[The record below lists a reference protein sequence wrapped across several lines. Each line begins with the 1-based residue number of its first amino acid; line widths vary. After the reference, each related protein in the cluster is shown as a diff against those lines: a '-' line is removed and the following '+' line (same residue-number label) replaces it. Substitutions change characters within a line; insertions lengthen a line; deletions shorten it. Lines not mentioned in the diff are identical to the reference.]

1 MTKASPHTKAQSEF
15 MTVKVQNKIILS
27 SKGSSEKLQK
37 ARLQVLDSYEAALT
51 TVQPGKLVKSKLV
64 IDGSD
69 LKVDGLVFDLQKFS
83 HVYVVGAGKAS
94 GEMASALEELLGK
107 WITKG
112 IVNVPYGNQPK
123 TEKIVLNQA
132 SHPLPDQSGVEGAK
146 RMLELAKQSGK
157 DDFVICLISGGG
169 SSLLPLP
176 IEGLTLSDKQE
187 VTQALLRSGADIKE
201 VNIVRKHLSAIKGGS
216 LAKQAQPATVLSLII
231 SDVVGDEL
239 GSIASGPTSPDN
251 STFNDAAE
259 VLKKYNLGGTMP
271 EAVKK
276 IIEDGQRSKIAETP
290 KPSDSIFK
298 KVHNVIIGNNQSAC
312 NAVKQFFE
320 SQKIRTQLLD
330 APLEGEA
337 SKVAVA
343 LAEKIRETQT
353 APSKPVCIIAGG
365 ETTVKVTGKGVGGR
379 NQELA
384 LAVALQLRGLEG
396 FVFAS
401 LSTDGL
407 DGPTDAAGALIDDN
421 TLRRA
426 DQLDL
431 DPEKLLLDN
440 DSYRFFSAL
449 EDLVFTGRTGT
460 NVNDLA
466 IILKL

>member
-1 MTKASPHTKAQSEF
+1 MTKASPNTKAQSEF
-15 MTVKVQNKIILS
+15 MAVKVQNKIILS
-27 SKGSSEKLQK
+27 SKGSSETLQK
-37 ARLQVLDSYEAALT
+37 ARLRVLDSYEAALAS
-51 TVQPGKLVKSKLV
+51 VQPGKLIKSKLV
-64 IDGSD
+64 RDGSD

-132 SHPLPDQSGVEGAK
+132 SHPLPDQSGAEGAK
-146 RMLELAKQSGK
+146 RMLELAKQAGK

-169 SSLLPLP
+169 SSLMPLP
-176 IEGLTLSDKQE
+176 IEGLTLRDKQE
-187 VTQALLRSGADIKE
+187 VTQALLKSGADIKE
-201 VNIVRKHLSAIKGGS
+201 VNIVRKHLSAIKGGN

-239 GSIASGPTSPDN
+239 GSIASGPTSPDK
-251 STFNDAAE
+251 STFNDAFD
-259 VLKKYNLGGTMP
+259 VLKKYFLLETAP
-271 EAVKK
+271 EGVKR
-276 IIEDGQRSKIAETP
+276 IIEEGQRGKIAETP
-290 KPSDSIFK
+290 KPSDDIFK

-320 SQKIRTQLLD
+320 SQKIKTQMLT
-330 APLEGEA
+330 LEGEA
-337 SKVAVA
+337 KKVAVT
-343 LAEKIRETQT
+343 LAEKIRKTQT
-353 APSKPVCIIAGG
+353 APSKPVCFIAGG

-384 LAVALQLRGLEG
+384 LALALQLRGLEG

-401 LSTDGL
+401 LSTDGV
-407 DGPTDAAGALIDDN
+407 DGPTNAAGALIDDN
-421 TLRRA
+421 TLSRA
-426 DQLDL
+426 EQLGL
-431 DPEKLLLDN
+431 NPEKLLLDN

-449 EDLVFTGRTGT
+449 DDLVFTGRTGT
-460 NVNDLA
+460 NVNDIA
-466 IILKL
+466 IMLIL